1 MFGYRRNQ
9 GIVELVTKILRREVV
24 KYEDVDEEGWMG
36 EGRKG
41 EVLGFVGYRSK
52 YEEKEEEEEV
62 EVEGGEEKEG
72 NVVLEGVS
80 QFIAVDDGNDDG
92 SRNVYKKKG
101 NDNVSGNVSKGECKC
116 RCKCN
121 QYQQPQQLHQPPQQ
135 FQQHDKHPPPQ
146 HDTVSEV
153 RKSVVSNHKPK
164 LGVQNMSHSHSNI
177 ISMNFNQIHN
187 KHNKQSKTT
196 LKRVSCA
203 PFFHFGDKQQQQRVV
218 IPQPDRTSNTNIT
231 NQPTSTSLQQRQ
243 WFNLQN
249 IKSSSVILPKRVSK
263 SKAFQMYYCIDKAY
277 TPELKAKYPKH
288 PVMSKVSRN
297 HITTSNNNDVVVAGS
312 NTISNN
318 NNNVLTTDK
327 LMCEVSN
334 VESSNI
340 HSSTSSS
347 FILEQSKESER
358 EQQREEKRNV
368 ERYYYK
374 VGSHYH
380 DKELMMVVNNT
391 RLTRGR
397 GDDEREK
404 VVRRYGS
411 KERSYSSEE
420 SHRKRK
426 KKEEK
431 YKERRR
437 KISIPKRKKQQQQP
451 CIDLVSED
459 LMKQY
464 SNIIT
469 IY

>member
-9 GIVELVTKILRREVV
+9 GIVELVNKILRREVV

-146 HDTVSEV
+146 HDTVNEV

-318 NNNVLTTDK
+318 NNVLTTDK

>member
-1 MFGYRRNQ
+1 MFGYRGNQ
-9 GIVELVTKILRREVV
+9 GIVELVNKILRREVV
-24 KYEDVDEEGWMG
+24 RYEDVDEEGWMG
-36 EGRKG
+36 ERRKG
-41 EVLGFVGYRSK
+41 EVLGFAGYRSK
-52 YEEKEEEEEV
+52 YEDKEEV
-62 EVEGGEEKEG
+62 EEVEKEG

-80 QFIAVDDGNDDG
+80 QFIAVDDNNDDDG
-92 SRNVYKKKG
+92 SKDDSDGNRNV
-101 NDNVSGNVSKGECKC
+101 NVSKGECKC
-116 RCKCN
+116 RCRCKCN
-121 QYQQPQQLHQPPQQ
+121 QYQYQTHQPPQQ

-146 HDTVSEV
+146 HDTMINEV

-196 LKRVSCA
+196 LKRGSCA

-218 IPQPDRTSNTNIT
+218 VPQPEHTSNTNLLPKQQIPMA
-231 NQPTSTSLQQRQ
+231 QPASTSLQQRQ

-297 HITTSNNNDVVVAGS
+297 HITTSSNNNNVVAAGS
-312 NTISNN
+312 NTTSNN
-318 NNNVLTTDK
+318 NNNVLTADK

-334 VESSNI
+334 IESSNI

-358 EQQREEKRNV
+358 EQQREEKQNV

-391 RLTRGR
+391 RLARGR

-404 VVRRYGS
+404 VMRRYAS

-426 KKEEK
+426 KVKK
-431 YKERRR
+431 YKEKGGR

-469 IY
+469 SY

>member
-1 MFGYRRNQ
+1 MFGHRRNQ
-9 GIVELVTKILRREVV
+9 GIVELVNKILRREVV
-24 KYEDVDEEGWMG
+24 RYEDVDEEGWFG

-41 EVLGFVGYRSK
+41 EVLGFAGYRSK
-52 YEEKEEEEEV
+52 YEEKEKE
-62 EVEGGEEKEG
+62 EEKEG

-80 QFIAVDDGNDDG
+80 QFIAVDDDD
-92 SRNVYKKKG
+92 
-101 NDNVSGNVSKGECKC
+101 VSKGECKC

-121 QYQQPQQLHQPPQQ
+121 QCQYQVHQHQQRQQHQPQ
-135 FQQHDKHPPPQ
+135 HDMHPPPQ
-146 HDTVSEV
+146 HDTINEV

-177 ISMNFNQIHN
+177 ISMNFNQIHK

-196 LKRVSCA
+196 LKRGSCA
-203 PFFHFGDKQQQQRVV
+203 PFFHFGDKQQQQQRVV
-218 IPQPDRTSNTNIT
+218 VPQPEHTSNTNLPKQQIPKA
-231 NQPTSTSLQQRQ
+231 QPASTSLQQRQ

-263 SKAFQMYYCIDKAY
+263 SKAFQMYYCMDKAY

-288 PVMSKVSRN
+288 PVMSKISRN
-297 HITTSNNNDVVVAGS
+297 HITTSNNNNVVVAGS
-312 NTISNN
+312 NTTSNN
-318 NNNVLTTDK
+318 NNNVLTSDK
-327 LMCEVSN
+327 LMCDVSN

-391 RLTRGR
+391 RLARGR

-404 VVRRYGS
+404 VMRRYAS

-426 KKEEK
+426 KVKKGYGREEK
-431 YKERRR
+431 YKGR

>member
-9 GIVELVTKILRREVV
+9 GIVELVNKILRREVV

-52 YEEKEEEEEV
+52 YEEKEEEEV

-318 NNNVLTTDK
+318 NNVLTTDK

>member
-9 GIVELVTKILRREVV
+9 GIVELVNKILRREVV

-52 YEEKEEEEEV
+52 YEEKEEEEV

-146 HDTVSEV
+146 HDTVNEV

-318 NNNVLTTDK
+318 NNVLTTDK

>member
-9 GIVELVTKILRREVV
+9 GIVELVNKILRREVV

-52 YEEKEEEEEV
+52 YEEKEEEEV

-318 NNNVLTTDK
+318 NNVLTTDK

-437 KISIPKRKKQQQQP
+437 KISIPKRKKQQQQQP